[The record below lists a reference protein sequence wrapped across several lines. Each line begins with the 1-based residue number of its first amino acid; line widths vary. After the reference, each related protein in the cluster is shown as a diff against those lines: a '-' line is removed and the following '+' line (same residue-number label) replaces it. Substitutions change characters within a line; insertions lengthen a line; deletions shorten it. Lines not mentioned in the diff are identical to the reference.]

1 LPGSGA
7 TTLSD
12 ARAGALDPHGR
23 PIVALPSGAPAWARD
38 AIADRPEELR
48 VGIGGAAI
56 EALVWG
62 DGEGP
67 GMLLVHGHG
76 AHADWWRPIAPQL
89 AGAAG
94 RVVALSLAGMGGSGW
109 RDHYSLGGFA
119 DDLAGVAEA
128 TGLFAPGRRPWL
140 VAHSFGCLPALA
152 VAETHRTFLS
162 GLALIDFYL
171 PAPGRARARPE
182 PRKPRLYASFEE
194 GLARFRLSPQQDCPN
209 PFLVDFVGRR
219 TLRRVDDHWTWC
231 TDPAASI
238 PVSHADTAKR
248 LGRVKLPLTIFRGE
262 RSRLVDGEVAAHV
275 RDVAPPGTRHID
287 IPDADHH
294 VLLDRPLA
302 LVAALRT
309 MLAFGP

>member
-1 LPGSGA
+1 M
-7 TTLSD
+7 SD

-23 PIVALPSGAPAWARD
+23 PVVALPSDAPGWAQD
-38 AIADRPEELR
+38 AIADRPEEVR
-48 VGIGGAAI
+48 IDVSGAAI

-62 DGEGP
+62 DGAGP

-76 AHADWWRPIAPQL
+76 AHADWWRPIAPL
-89 AGAAG
+89 LTASAG

-109 RDHYSLGGFA
+109 RDQYSPGGFA

-152 VAETHRTFLS
+152 VAETHRASLS

-219 TLRRVDDHWTWC
+219 TLRRVEHGWTWC

-238 PVSHADTAKR
+238 PVSHSDSERR
-248 LGRVKLPLTIFRGE
+248 LGRVALPLTIFRGG
-262 RSRLVDGEVAAHV
+262 RSRLVDEEVAAHV
-275 RDVAPPGTRHID
+275 RNVAPPGARHID

-309 MLAFGP
+309 MLAYGP